1 MAIYDDKT
9 AGIIKAEEY
18 FIINEVKSRT
28 EAVFKASY
36 LVASNLSVSGK
47 ITALFDLIV
56 VGDVSAEDIEVK
68 GKFICLG
75 DCTVENSIVVQDKMS
90 VQHVKA
96 KTIEVHDEIIAQEID
111 VDTIKA
117 DGNIIVGQTLAT
129 EELAYSSQNI
139 LCGDTAYG
147 AGKIS
152 ANAIVTVEE
161 LDMDD
166 GEEAV
171 VEPNKI
177 AFEGKKEVSLIGL
190 GEKFASKND
199 YETYFSELWG
209 DSDDPFQ
216 YTIFRWGRALREIDK
231 VFKQKELNCFDLGLL
246 LTLTE
251 ISWSNYFKGWETISK
266 WWNSLLKHFNNIAN
280 GEGLGLEKKIS
291 MSDIVINTRVRHDK
305 YGAGVVVGLRKT
317 GSTMIDILFDS
328 GKKISFQLDI
338 VIKFL
343 ALEYK
348 SDYTP
353 EELIGKLFIEPM
365 EYSEWLAF
373 LSILETYDHVFIPN
387 LRKILND
394 LLYAKIGL
402 KTKFVM
408 ERIKENGWDG
418 E

>member
-9 AGIIKAEEY
+9 AGIIKADEY
-18 FIINEVKSRT
+18 FITNEVKSRT

-36 LVASNLSVSGK
+36 LVASNLCVSGK

-75 DCTVENSIVVQDKMS
+75 DCTVESSIVVQDKMS

-147 AGKIS
+147 AGRIS

-177 AFEGKKEVSLIGL
+177 IFESKKE
-190 GEKFASKND
+190 EKVVLSGAKYAKNND
-199 YETYFSELWG
+199 YESYFTELWG
-209 DSDDPFQ
+209 EAD
-216 YTIFRWGRALREIDK
+216 G
-231 VFKQKELNCFDLGLL
+231 DL
-246 LTLTE
+246 
-251 ISWSNYFKGWETISK
+251 
-266 WWNSLLKHFNNIAN
+266 
-280 GEGLGLEKKIS
+280 
-291 MSDIVINTRVRHDK
+291 
-305 YGAGVVVGLRKT
+305 
-317 GSTMIDILFDS
+317 
-328 GKKISFQLDI
+328 Q
-338 VIKFL
+338 
-343 ALEYK
+343 
-348 SDYTP
+348 
-353 EELIGKLFIEPM
+353 
-365 EYSEWLAF
+365 
-373 LSILETYDHVFIPN
+373 
-387 LRKILND
+387 RKILRWRRALKEAED
-394 LLYAKIGL
+394 VLEQPESTFSCFDAGL
-402 KTKFVM
+402 IVSS
-408 ERIKENGWDG
+408 II
-418 E
+418 

>member
-9 AGIIKAEEY
+9 AGIIKADEY

-36 LVASNLSVSGK
+36 LVASNLCVSGK

-75 DCTVENSIVVQDKMS
+75 DCTVESSIVVQDKMS

-147 AGKIS
+147 AGRIS

-177 AFEGKKEVSLIGL
+177 IFESKKE
-190 GEKFASKND
+190 EKVVLSGAKYAKNND
-199 YETYFSELWG
+199 YESYFTELWG
-209 DSDDPFQ
+209 EADEDLQ
-216 YTIFRWGRALREIDK
+216 RKILRWRRALK
-231 VFKQKELNCFDLGLL
+231 VAEDVLEQSESTFSCFDAGLM

-251 ISWSNYFKGWETISK
+251 IANSSYFDEWFEIKAWWE
-266 WWNSLLKHFNNIAN
+266 NLLVHFNNIA
-280 GEGLGLEKKIS
+280 EGKLTGLKKNLTMDDFAVNLRIKHA
-291 MSDIVINTRVRHDK
+291 TF
-305 YGAGVVVGLRKT
+305 GAGVVKAVKG
-317 GSTMIDILFDS
+317 GGMVEILFDS
-328 GKKISFQLDI
+328 GKKSAFQLGI
-338 VIKFL
+338 ALKFFS
-343 ALEYK
+343 LE
-348 SDYTP
+348 DANAVTP
-353 EELIGKLFIEPM
+353 EQLQAQLFVEPIEF
-365 EYSEWLAF
+365 SEWLAY
-373 LSILETYDHVFIPN
+373 LNILELYVQVFSPKLLN
-387 LRKILND
+387 ILKE
-394 LLYAKIGL
+394 LLYAKMGL
-402 KTKFVM
+402 KPKFVS
-408 ERIKENGWDG
+408 ERINDNGWDD
-418 E
+418 